1 MVDLNLCAVL
11 NKIKKHSKE
20 PTDCVRV
27 VDNSNRASAG
37 SM

>member
-1 MVDLNLCAVL
+1 MVDLNLCVVM
-11 NKIKKHSKE
+11 NEINKHSKE

-27 VDNSNRASAG
+27 VDNSNQASAG